1 MEQEYTDIAEQNER
15 LLEERVLLKEND
27 EEHKKVISTFRKRVG
42 DMYSK
47 MMDLIKAGNAL
58 QKELAKLKRQD
69 PLMIEDV
76 KQQFIKEYKSSLELA
91 EEVIRQFSEGYQ
103 SARAKDKEKML
114 AAGLDPNILKSSD
127 DEDDAE
133 ELPPSST

>member
-91 EEVIRQFSEGYQ
+91 EEVIR
-103 SARAKDKEKML
+103 
-114 AAGLDPNILKSSD
+114 
-127 DEDDAE
+127 
-133 ELPPSST
+133 